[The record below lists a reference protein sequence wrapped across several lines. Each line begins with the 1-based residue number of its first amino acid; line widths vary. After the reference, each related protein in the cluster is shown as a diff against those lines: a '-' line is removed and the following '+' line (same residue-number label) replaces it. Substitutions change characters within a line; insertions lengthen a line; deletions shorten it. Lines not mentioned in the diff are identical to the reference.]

1 MTAVPSLF
9 SLAAAG
15 FYLVVIVSAILA
27 SLASSRRREPSWHLF
42 VWLAVAAVF
51 LGLAIVRVFAFEEIA
66 RSFLRGLLQ
75 AEGAYEKR
83 RAVQEPIFAVV
94 FAIASALLAGFVYF
108 VANRVRGA
116 GNVLTTIAGGCAGGM
131 VFLLM
136 LRILSLHAVEELLY
150 GPLKLNWVSD
160 IGMSLVAMGC
170 AVRYL
175 SAVPSVRPRQAGI
188 IARRPR

>member
-15 FYLVVIVSAILA
+15 LYLAVIASAILA
-27 SLASSRRREPSWHLF
+27 SLGAGRRREPSWHLF

-66 RSFLRGLLQ
+66 RAFFRGILQ

-83 RAVQEPIFAVV
+83 RAVQEPLFAIIFAT
-94 FAIASALLAGFVYF
+94 ASAILAGFVYF

-131 VFLLM
+131 VFLLI

-175 SAVPSVRPRQAGI
+175 SAPPSVRPQANFI
-188 IARRPR
+188 VRRRR